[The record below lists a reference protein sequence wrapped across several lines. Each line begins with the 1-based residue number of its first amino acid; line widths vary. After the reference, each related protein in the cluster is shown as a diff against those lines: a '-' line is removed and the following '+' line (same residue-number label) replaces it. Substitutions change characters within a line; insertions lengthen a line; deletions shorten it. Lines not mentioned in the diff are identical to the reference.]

1 MTDPDDWA
9 EPEPQYHDERRTCQH
24 GIGLGGDC
32 DWCGELAE

>member
-9 EPEPQYHDERRTCQH
+9 EPEYHDEHRTCQH

-32 DWCGELAE
+32 DWCGEMGE